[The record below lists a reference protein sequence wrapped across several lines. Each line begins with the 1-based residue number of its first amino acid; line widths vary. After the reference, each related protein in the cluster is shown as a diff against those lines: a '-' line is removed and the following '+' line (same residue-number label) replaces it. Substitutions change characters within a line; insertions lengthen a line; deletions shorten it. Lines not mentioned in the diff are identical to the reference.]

1 MFSFNIT
8 WDDIIGTSKP
18 EIKTKEKLKPAVV
31 LLPFEP
37 AAPAAPVAQAAQAA
51 PVVLIPPFSVPLKN
65 ETGVF
70 CFQNVG
76 FQLLFSIDS
85 VRQFSKKSKEE
96 IDTINLSCNDITI
109 KDHIQRCKDVFQNT
123 HEVLHKMNT
132 QYTTDKSVA
141 VYAKNNKL
149 KLNTIKNFETRERY
163 TQDGVVQADAVDFLI
178 LTILE
183 YLKQYEPIRNSI
195 CFTTYE
201 LTLCENDIKIIDNT
215 NIINNFVFKY
225 DTDEYKD
232 DNNKKYDFSK
242 NSVLQKICNNVDNLK
257 LLDIVNPVGNTYKAL
272 MCFTNKHSIQGCID
286 DELSERN
293 TEKNNDKNSKTYKYQ
308 EQLNDISNCVK
319 TKKRSV
325 LYIHDTQQYLIVV
338 LKRYI
343 INIDDH
349 TATMNIT
356 NIKVDANIIINN
368 NITYTKQ
375 YKFKLRGVICKSGS
389 ANGGH
394 YVYISMENDKKI
406 LYNDRSPPVE
416 FIGQYDMDTL
426 GYVFLYE
433 KYI

>member
-1 MFSFNIT
+1 MSNINMFSFNIT

-31 LLPFEP
+31 LPFE
-37 AAPAAPVAQAAQAA
+37 PAAPVAQAAQAA
-51 PVVLIPPFSVPLKN
+51 PVVLISPLSVPLQN

-141 VYAKNNKL
+141 VNAKDNKL
-149 KLNTIKNFETRERY
+149 ILNNIKNIETRERY
-163 TQDGVVQADAVDFLI
+163 KQDGVEQADAVDFLI

-195 CFTTYE
+195 CFTKYD
-201 LTLCENDIKIIDNT
+201 LTLCENNIDNIDNNDIKKHLL
-215 NIINNFVFKY
+215 FKY
-225 DTDEYKD
+225 DTEEYKD

-286 DELSERN
+286 NELSERN

-343 INIDDH
+343 INKNG
-349 TATMNIT
+349 TATMIT
-356 NIKVDANIIINN
+356 KDITVNAEIIINN
-368 NITYTKQ
+368 NITYAKK
-375 YKFKLRGVICKSGS
+375 YDFKLRGVICKIGY
-389 ANGGH
+389 ADGGH
-394 YVYISMENDKKI
+394 YVYISMENDKQI
-406 LYNDRSPPVE
+406 LYNDASPPVD
-416 FIGQYDMDTL
+416 FTNQYDMNTL

-433 KYI
+433 KKI